1 MRAAA
6 ALALLALFSAAAFA
20 EDYSYCTTCHGADGN
35 GNVAIRAPKISG
47 MEAWYLRRQLEHFRA
62 GDRGVHQQDV
72 SGQEMQSVAAALK
85 DPAAI
90 DGAVAYAVSFKPKT
104 PPVTVQ
110 GNVEKGRAL
119 FQTCAACHGT
129 KAEGNAA
136 LHAPSLINQSDWY
149 LVTQLERYRA
159 GLRGYAPHD
168 SEGAQMRAI
177 AATLPDSTAVADV
190 ISYINTLR

>member
-1 MRAAA
+1 MRAA
-6 ALALLALFSAAAFA
+6 ALALLALFSAAALA

-62 GDRGVHQQDV
+62 GDRGVQQQDV
-72 SGQEMQSVAAALK
+72 SGQEMRSVAAALK

-104 PPVTVQ
+104 PPVTVR

-119 FQTCAACHGT
+119 FQTCAACHGA
-129 KAEGNAA
+129 KAEGNSA

-159 GLRGYAPHD
+159 GLRGYAPQD

-177 AATLPDSTAVADV
+177 TATLPDSVAVADV

>member
-1 MRAAA
+1 MRAA
-6 ALALLALFSAAAFA
+6 ALALLMLFSAAAFA

-47 MEAWYLRRQLEHFRA
+47 MEDWYLRRQLEHFRA
-62 GDRGVHQQDV
+62 GARGVQQQDV

-90 DGAVAYAVSFKPKT
+90 NGAVTYAVSFKPKT

-110 GNVEKGRAL
+110 GNAERGRAL
-119 FQTCAACHGT
+119 FETCAACHGA

-159 GLRGYAPHD
+159 GLRGYAPND

-177 AATLPDSTAVADV
+177 AATLPDSVAVADV